1 MIARLSGRLISCT
14 PDRVVLD
21 VGGVGYDVSIPLST
35 FYALQERSGAGS
47 TTLHIHTHVREDAI
61 LLFGFATEE
70 ERRIFTRLLA
80 VSGVGP
86 KMALAVLSGVGV
98 AEFHGAV
105 AAGERARL
113 ERIPGIGRKTAERI
127 LLELRSAPSTRR
139 NRRGPDP
146 EIGNFPAIP
155 GVRADAVSALV
166 NLGYAPDGA
175 ERAVRKACEDLG
187 VEEPSLDILLREALR
202 GLVR

>member
-1 MIARLSGRLISCT
+1 VIARLSGRLISCT

-35 FYALQERSGAGS
+35 FYALRDGSGSGT

-61 LLFGFATEE
+61 LLFGFATDD
-70 ERRIFTRLLA
+70 ERKAFANLLA

-86 KMALAVLSGVGV
+86 KMALAVLSGIGV
-98 AEFHGAV
+98 TEFHAAV
-105 AAGERARL
+105 EAGERARL

-127 LLELRSAPSTRR
+127 LLELRSAPSARR
-139 NRRGPDP
+139 SRRGAVIESGPIP
-146 EIGNFPAIP
+146 SLP
-155 GVRADAVSALV
+155 GVRSDAVSALV
-166 NLGYAPDGA
+166 NLGYAPEAA

-187 VEEPSLDILLREALR
+187 TDDPGLDVLLREALR

>member
-1 MIARLSGRLISCT
+1 MTCT

-35 FYALQERSGAGS
+35 FYALREPGSGSAAV
-47 TTLHIHTHVREDAI
+47 LHVHTHVREDAI
-61 LLFGFATEE
+61 LLFGFATDE
-70 ERRIFTRLLA
+70 ERQVFVRLLA

-98 AEFHGAV
+98 AEFRAAV
-105 AAGERARL
+105 EAGERARL

-127 LLELRSAPSTRR
+127 LLELRSAPTARR
-139 NRRGPDP
+139 VRRGAGG
-146 EIGNFPAIP
+146 EIGPLPSPP
-155 GVRADAVSALV
+155 GVRADAVSALL
-166 NLGYAPDGA
+166 NLGYPPEAA

-187 VEEPSLDILLREALR
+187 VDEPGLDVLLRESLR